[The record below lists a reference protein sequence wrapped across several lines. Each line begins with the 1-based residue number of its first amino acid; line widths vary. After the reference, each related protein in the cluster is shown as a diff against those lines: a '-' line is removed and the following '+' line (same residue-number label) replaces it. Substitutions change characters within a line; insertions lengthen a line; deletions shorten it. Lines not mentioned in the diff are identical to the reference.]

1 MQQGMVDVAKA
12 YNIHLMAY
20 SSFGPASWI
29 ELNHPA
35 ATELP
40 SLLTLDT
47 ITSIAAAHKATPAQV
62 LLRWAT
68 QRGITVIPKSS
79 NPQRLKENL
88 DNTSLDLTDDEIKSI
103 SALDR
108 GFRIAAGGDPR
119 INIWA

>member
-1 MQQGMVDVAKA
+1 MIDVCKA

-20 SSFGPASWI
+20 SSFGPASWV

-35 ATELP
+35 VKTLP

-47 ITSIAAAHKATPAQV
+47 IVDIGKKHDATSAQV

-79 NPQRLKENL
+79 NPKRLKENL
-88 DNTSLDLTDDEIKSI
+88 DNTSFELSDDEIRTI
-103 SALDR
+103 SDLDKR
-108 GFRIAAGGDPR
+108 FRIAAGGDPR

>member
-1 MQQGMVDVAKA
+1 MIDVCKA
-12 YNIHLMAY
+12 YDIHLMAY
-20 SSFGPASWI
+20 SSFGPASWV

-35 ATELP
+35 TKTLP

-47 ITSIAAAHKATPAQV
+47 ITNMAKKNNATPAQV
-62 LLRWAT
+62 VLRWAT

-79 NPQRLKENL
+79 NPTRLKENL
-88 DNTSLDLTDDEIKSI
+88 ENTSLTLSEDEIKAI
-103 SALDR
+103 SGLDK

>member
-1 MQQGMVDVAKA
+1 MIDICKA

-29 ELNHPA
+29 ELDHMPA
-35 ATELP
+35 KDLP

-47 ITSIAAAHKATPAQV
+47 ITNIADEHKATPAQV

-79 NPQRLKENL
+79 NPKRLKENL
-88 DNTSLDLTDDEIKSI
+88 DNTNFELSEEEIKTI
-103 SALDR
+103 SGLDR
-108 GFRIAAGGDPR
+108 RFRIAAGGDPR

>member
-1 MQQGMVDVAKA
+1 MIDVCKA
-12 YNIHLMAY
+12 YGIHLMAY
-20 SSFGPASWI
+20 SSFGPASWV

-35 ATELP
+35 TKTLP

-47 ITSIAAAHKATPAQV
+47 ITAIAAQHAATPAQV

-79 NPQRLKENL
+79 NPTRLRENL
-88 DNTSLDLTDDEIKSI
+88 ENTGVTLSEAEIASI
-103 SALDR
+103 SALDKK
-108 GFRIAAGGDPR
+108 FRIAAGGDPR